1 MARAN
6 SSGSRYIGRFAP
18 SPTGPLHFGSLLAG
32 LASYLDARSQDGIWS
47 MRMEDLDPP
56 REPPGTADLILNQ
69 LLELGLEWDGPVLYQ
84 STRLD
89 EYQRVMDQL
98 QERELCFFCDCTRP
112 RIRSLGSVYDG
123 HCRERGLKSSI
134 ETAIRLKVDDSAI
147 SFTDAVQGIYSQN
160 LINEVGDFVIQRKD
174 GLFAYQLA
182 VVVDDAYQDI
192 THIVRGY
199 DLLDSTPRQI
209 HIQRLMGYS
218 TPNYAHIPIIVN
230 EQGQKLSKQHFA
242 ESIDTANA
250 AAQIFS
256 ALQFLNQN
264 PPQTLKRDS
273 CKSIL
278 EWAISSWDIQA
289 VPKLANMPLCSEH

>member
-1 MARAN
+1 MPRAN

-32 LASYLDARSQDGIWS
+32 LASYLDAKSQDGIWL

-56 REPPGTADLILNQ
+56 REPPGTADFILNQ

-123 HCRERGLKSSI
+123 HCQERGLKSSS
-134 ETAIRLKVDDSAI
+134 ETAVRLKVDNSAI

-182 VVVDDAYQDI
+182 VVVDDAYQGI